1 MAKGKEVVAATTR
14 KNVSRKQI
22 AKQRRAT
29 FFRLH
34 FMFTIAWISNMKQ
47 AIEHEN
53 ISPNVIAIPIKGL
66 PMDNWSWTGDLGHS
80 HLGPA
85 SISGSDLKEDGSK
98 RPCLFLQCQHT
109 HP

>member
-1 MAKGKEVVAATTR
+1 
-14 KNVSRKQI
+14 
-22 AKQRRAT
+22 
-29 FFRLH
+29 
-34 FMFTIAWISNMKQ
+34 MKQ

-85 SISGSDLKEDGSK
+85 SISGSDLKEDGSRDTPYKDNKIYRSDCIEKVVCPGVRADDFFIK
-98 RPCLFLQCQHT
+98 RVF
-109 HP
+109 